1 MDNRRSVDRTKT
13 SKPAAVSFGG
23 QAGER
28 SCDVEVRDI
37 GNGGAGIYKSGLA
50 LLPTTFEL
58 SFGSLR
64 RRCRMVWRRGN
75 FFGVTFEDESSLM
88 PSEPDVKSTDVQFDG
103 AALSMLSEP
112 PLLAQINSDRA
123 PMEFESIISE
133 RKRDDRSDVRFAI
146 GVAVALALPAL
157 ISLGA
162 YVATTIA
169 LRVGG

>member
-28 SCDVEVRDI
+28 SCEVEVRDI

-58 SFGSLR
+58 SFDNLR
-64 RRCRMVWRRGN
+64 RRCRMVWRSGN
-75 FFGVTFEDESSLM
+75 FFGVTFEDQDSSA
-88 PSEPDVKSTDVQFDG
+88 PSEMEIGAADIAFEG
-103 AALSMLSEP
+103 AALSILTDP
-112 PLLAQINSDRA
+112 PLLAQIGSETTLT
-123 PMEFESIISE
+123 EFECAISE
-133 RKRDDRSDVRFAI
+133 RKSDGRSDSRFAV
-146 GVAVALALPAL
+146 GVAIVLALPAL

-169 LRVGG
+169 LRVG

>member
-1 MDNRRSVDRTKT
+1 MDNRRSVDRTRT
-13 SKPAAVSFGG
+13 SKPAAVSFCG
-23 QAGER
+23 QADER

-58 SFGSLR
+58 SFDNLR

-75 FFGVTFEDESSLM
+75 FFGVIFEDQSS
-88 PSEPDVKSTDVQFDG
+88 PEPGELQVRATDVQFDG
-103 AALSMLSEP
+103 EVLSLLGDP
-112 PLLAQINSDRA
+112 PLLAQIDNDRA
-123 PMEFESIISE
+123 VLEFEFTISE
-133 RKRDDRSDVRFAI
+133 RKENDRSDVRFAI

-169 LRVGG
+169 LRVG